1 MLNQSLDKILFFDI
15 ETAPNVENF
24 ELLSEEMQHLWAE
37 KYERLKAYSPEKY
50 NDMPTAQTAW
60 QQAAI
65 YAEFGRVVCISVG
78 LCYLKD
84 KQWHLRTKSFYG
96 TDEKQIL
103 IDFLELLGKFVITP
117 YHNLCGHNIKEFDIP
132 YICRRALVNGL
143 QLPDCLQIAGRK
155 PWEVRFIDTLEL
167 WKFGDYKSFTSL
179 KTLTA
184 LFGIPT
190 PKDDIDGSEV
200 ARVYYKEKNLKRIS
214 IYCQKDVVATTQVFL
229 RLMGENTILPEN
241 IESVEHPPVTTN

>member
-15 ETAPNVENF
+15 ETAPVVEQYAS
-24 ELLSEEMQHLWAE
+24 LSDEMQALWAD
-37 KYERLKAYSPEKY
+37 KYERLKQYSPQKY
-50 NDMPTAQTAW
+50 ETQPTPAAGW
-60 QQAAI
+60 EQAAI

-78 LCYLKD
+78 ICYMKE
-84 KQWHLRTKSFYG
+84 KEWHLRTKSFCG
-96 TDEKQIL
+96 DDEKAVL
-103 IDFLELLGKFVITP
+103 TDFLELLGKFMITP

-132 YICRRALVNGL
+132 FVCRRALVHGL
-143 QLPDCLQIAGRK
+143 VLPDCLQIAGKK
-155 PWEVRFIDTLEL
+155 PWEVRFIDTMEL

-200 ARVYYKEKNLKRIS
+200 ARVYYKEHDIERIS
-214 IYCQKDVVATTQVFL
+214 VYCQKDVVATAQVFL
-229 RLMGENTILPEN
+229 RLMGEQCIKQDN
-241 IESVEHPPVTTN
+241 IEKII